1 MDLDKNPYLQPPPDP
16 FQYVKDQQKA
26 LQKEQVEM
34 ERLCFEYFIMSDQGK
49 KMADLLLEKFILPSH
64 FAPNDQNADKLAIW
78 WDGFKSALR
87 GLSITNGRN
96 HQKRIQQGEPR

>member
-16 FQYVKDQQKA
+16 FAPLKEKQKA

-64 FAPNDQNADKLAIW
+64 FAPTDPNAANLAIW
-78 WDGFKSALR
+78 WDGFKCALR
-87 GLSITNGRN
+87 GLTITNGRN
-96 HQKRIQQGEPR
+96 HQQRIQQGEKR